1 MTQQCA
7 LARVSRAT
15 VYAQQ
20 KPRLVDE
27 SNPLPSLSD
36 RREYVL
42 QEAPLG
48 GGHGS
53 RSMVAEKWLFS

>member
-1 MTQQCA
+1 MKA
-7 LARVSRAT
+7 IRYPAYLI
-15 VYAQQ
+15 
-20 KPRLVDE
+20 DG
-27 SNPLPSLSD
+27 
-36 RREYVL
+36 EYVL